1 MKSRI
6 APILAFATLALA
18 AAPTDAFAKE
28 VAVAPFIAKA
38 GLDPLI
44 ALNITSLVSS
54 ELDFASEYDGAV
66 QIEEKP
72 KGLTVACLSQSACL
86 KKIGTATGTEHLVAG
101 SVAPAGD
108 QYEIYMVLYD
118 TSGGTYVRKKSF
130 KVETTPERMADSMG
144 GFVKELV
151 TGKSVGAAQAE
162 ATVEDDFGSFE
173 DDDFDDFDF
182 EEESVNTRIELP
194 QTSTADLDDFEE
206 EPDEWEME
214 QRAQEEEARRRA
226 EDEAR
231 RRAEEQERER
241 QEAEARRRA
250 EEQENQRREEEAR
263 RRAEQERADREAA
276 ERQRAEDERRRREED
291 DRARREAE
299 LAAAEVPEEE
309 DWDDIS
315 FGDATDEIE
324 VEIDDISFGDA
335 TSDIVSD
342 YGSPDSYDD
351 DDYGY
356 REYDSLDSSSDDDY
370 SRSSRTSSRSYEDLD
385 VDEGRSSSSSSR
397 SSSRDTSSSPRSGS
411 SRSGSSSRSSSSGT
425 ITTNQNDPKVGLSLR
440 AGYSNFQGVFNFVT
454 YGGELTIP
462 VADAVFVNVGL
473 EGYSTQRAI
482 PVALRD
488 DYGGA
493 STRWNHIMPFNLG
506 LTYKNTKRDFRP
518 YIGGDITLTPYT
530 KNFKTAP
537 GVRVHT
543 GADLMITD
551 QFGLNA
557 NLGVG
562 AWYGKDFDTVQV
574 GVSEGGVT
582 AAVSAGTV
590 ILF

>member
-1 MKSRI
+1 MKSRL
-6 APILAFATLALA
+6 APFALVTLLL
-18 AAPTDAFAKE
+18 APTSAFAKE
-28 VAVAPFIAKA
+28 VAVAPFIAKG

-54 ELDFASEYDGAV
+54 ELDFSSEYEGAL

-72 KGLTVACLSQSACL
+72 SGLTVACLSQSACL
-86 KKIGTATGTEHLVAG
+86 RKIGNATGTEHLVAG

-108 QYEIYMVLYD
+108 QYEIYMVLYN
-118 TSGGTYVRKKSF
+118 TSGGSFVRKKSY

-151 TGKSVGAAQAE
+151 TGKSPGAAQAE
-162 ATVEDDFGSFE
+162 ATVSDDFDAFE

-182 EEESVNTRIELP
+182 DSEDSVNTRIELP
-194 QTSTADLDDFEE
+194 QTSTASLDDFEE

-214 QRAQEEEARRRA
+214 QRRQEEDARRRA
-226 EDEAR
+226 EQEAE
-231 RRAEEQERER
+231 RRAAEEERQRQEAEAQRRADEEERRR

-250 EEQENQRREEEAR
+250 EEERREREEAER
-263 RRAEQERADREAA
+263 R
-276 ERQRAEDERRRREED
+276 RAEDERLAREE
-291 DRARREAE
+291 AERREAE
-299 LAAAEVPEEE
+299 RSAASSYDEEE

-315 FGDATDEIE
+315 FGDASDEIE

-335 TSDIVSD
+335 SSDIVAD
-342 YGSPDSYDD
+342 YGSNDSYSD

-356 REYDSLDSSSDDDY
+356 RDYDSGSSSSGYDDDY
-370 SRSSRTSSRSYEDLD
+370 DDGYSSRSSRTTSRSYDDLD
-385 VDEGRSSSSSSR
+385 EPEDDYPSSSSSR
-397 SSSRDTSSSPRSGS
+397 SSRSSSSD
-411 SRSGSSSRSSSSGT
+411 SRSSSSRSTRSSDAT
-425 ITTNQNDPKVGLSLR
+425 IRTNTNDPKLGMKLR

-454 YGGELTIP
+454 YGGELAIP

-482 PVALRD
+482 PEALRD
-488 DYGGA
+488 QYGGA
-493 STRWNHIMPFNLG
+493 TTRWNHIMPFNLG
-506 LTYKNTKRDFRP
+506 LTYQNTKRDFRP
-518 YIGGDITLTPYT
+518 YIGGDLTLTPYT

-537 GVRVHT
+537 GVRLHT

-557 NLGVG
+557 NLGLG
-562 AWYGKDFDTVQV
+562 AWYGRDFDTVQV
-574 GVSEGGVT
+574 GVKEYGAT
-582 AAVSAGTV
+582 AAISGGTV